1 MKINNE
7 KYQIA
12 LDNREIEPPKRNETI
27 EKIRTIIISGVLSL
41 LLIIVILITLPLTV
55 LSWSG
60 LFVYSSIVS
69 LVIFLFIL
77 LIRYFATLFM
87 AYFYLTKYT
96 IQEKGGY
103 FPFVSII
110 VPVYNEGKVLRD
122 SIESLL
128 ELDYPNYEVIVVSDK
143 KVQIETPKV
152 KFLLTGKKRTG
163 PAEKRDDAKRGIGH
177 DQA

>member
-1 MKINNE
+1 MNNQ

-12 LDNREIEPPKRNETI
+12 LDNREVKPPKRNEGG
-27 EKIRTIIISGVLSL
+27 EKLRTIIISGVLSL
-41 LLIIVILITLPLTV
+41 LLIITIIFTLPFTV

-87 AYFYLTKYT
+87 AYFYITRYT
-96 IQEKGGY
+96 VQEKRGY

-110 VPVYNEGKVLRD
+110 VPVFNEGKVIR
-122 SIESLL
+122 
-128 ELDYPNYEVIVVSDK
+128 
-143 KVQIETPKV
+143 
-152 KFLLTGKKRTG
+152 
-163 PAEKRDDAKRGIGH
+163 A
-177 DQA
+177 